1 VFDEAGGS
9 VTVSSLTLL
18 AALVVALAAF
28 VIQRRGWRLTKVPRP
43 SSPPRG
49 SAAAGVIY
57 AFTKAFAPTAKES
70 ASLHLLSYLAG
81 IAYHLAIFAA
91 LARLLVSLL
100 PVTVPLAANTTAA
113 VLFALGLACGLALL
127 AKRTLDARVRWIS
140 VPDDFLANLLVDAT
154 LAAGLAASLNSGFV
168 PLLQVIGAL
177 LLLYAPLGK
186 LRHMLFLLTSRRWS
200 GAYFGRRGV
209 RPKPRAPGIPR
220 G

>member
-1 VFDEAGGS
+1 MTA
-9 VTVSSLTLL
+9 SSLTLL
-18 AALVVALAAF
+18 VVLVVALAAF
-28 VIQRRGWRLTKVPRP
+28 VIQRRGPRLTEVPKP
-43 SSPPRG
+43 IAPPRG

-70 ASLHLLSYLAG
+70 ASLHMLSYLAG
-81 IAYHLAIFAA
+81 VGYHLAIFAA

-100 PVTVPLAANTTAA
+100 PVAVPLAANTTAA

-127 AKRTLDARVRWIS
+127 AKRTLDARLRGIS

-154 LAAGLAASLNSGFV
+154 LAAGLAASLHTALV
-168 PLLQVIGAL
+168 PLFQVIGAL

-209 RPKPRAPGIPR
+209 RPNPHTSGMPR

>member
-1 VFDEAGGS
+1 MTA
-9 VTVSSLTLL
+9 SSLVLL
-18 AALVVALAAF
+18 VALLVALASFA
-28 VIQRRGWRLTKVPRP
+28 IQRRGLRFTEVLKPIA
-43 SSPPRG
+43 PPRG

-81 IAYHLAIFAA
+81 IGYHLAIFAA
-91 LARLLVSLL
+91 LAGLVVSLV
-100 PVTVPLAANTTAA
+100 PVAVPPATNTTAA

-127 AKRTLDARVRWIS
+127 AKRTLDARVRGIS
-140 VPDDFLANLLVDAT
+140 VPDDFLANILVDAT
-154 LAAGLAASLNSGFV
+154 LAAGLAASLDSGLV
-168 PLLQVIGAL
+168 PLFQVIGAL

-186 LRHMLFLLTSRRWS
+186 LRHMLFLFTSRRLS

-209 RPKPRAPGIPR
+209 RPNPHTSGIPH

>member
-1 VFDEAGGS
+1 MTA
-9 VTVSSLTLL
+9 SSLALL
-18 AALVVALAAF
+18 VALVVALAAF
-28 VIQRRGWRLTKVPRP
+28 LIQRRGLRFTEVPK
-43 SSPPRG
+43 SLAPPRA

-91 LARLLVSLL
+91 LAKLLASLL
-100 PVTVPLAANTTAA
+100 PVSAPLAANTTAA

-127 AKRTLDARVRWIS
+127 AKRMLDARVRAIS

-154 LAAGLAASLNSGFV
+154 LATGLVASLDTRLV
-168 PLLQVIGAL
+168 PFFQVTGAL

-209 RPKPRAPGIPR
+209 RPNQHTSGIPH